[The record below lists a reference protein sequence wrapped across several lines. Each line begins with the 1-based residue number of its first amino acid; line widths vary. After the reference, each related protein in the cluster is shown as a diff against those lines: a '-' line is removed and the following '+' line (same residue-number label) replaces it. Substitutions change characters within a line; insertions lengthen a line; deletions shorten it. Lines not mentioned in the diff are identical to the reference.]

1 MEGHDKATAMDILN
15 IPADLVS
22 EEWQDYIRET
32 YKERYIQHFK
42 EQVAWEIKSEEEARL
57 FQGMMKAV
65 EIVGSETF
73 EKLMAEG
80 NLGKALED
88 LND

>member
-42 EQVAWEIKSEEEARL
+42 EQVASEIESEEEVRS
-57 FQGMMKAV
+57 FQAMMKAV

>member
-42 EQVAWEIKSEEEARL
+42 EQVESEIESEEEARS
-57 FQGMMKAV
+57 FQAMMKAV

-73 EKLMAEG
+73 EKSTF
-80 NLGKALED
+80 
-88 LND
+88 

>member
-1 MEGHDKATAMDILN
+1 
-15 IPADLVS
+15 
-22 EEWQDYIRET
+22 
-32 YKERYIQHFK
+32 
-42 EQVAWEIKSEEEARL
+42 
-57 FQGMMKAV
+57 MKAV
-65 EIVGSETF
+65 EVVGSETF